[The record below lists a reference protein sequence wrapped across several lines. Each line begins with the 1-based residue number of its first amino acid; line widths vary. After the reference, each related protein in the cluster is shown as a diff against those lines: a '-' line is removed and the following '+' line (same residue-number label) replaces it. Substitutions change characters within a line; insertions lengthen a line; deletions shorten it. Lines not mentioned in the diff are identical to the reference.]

1 MHNFFVYRLHSQ
13 ALYAKIFILVIKL
26 FRMKNNTEE
35 KEHYMETINRQE
47 EYLAEA
53 AEARLFSDAESRT
66 EPDFNRFY

>member
-1 MHNFFVYRLHSQ
+1 
-13 ALYAKIFILVIKL
+13 
-26 FRMKNNTEE
+26 
-35 KEHYMETINRQE
+35 METINRQE